1 MMKWV
6 ADQWA
11 SRQKLSP
18 EENAKYEER
27 GTLLASG
34 LIAGEA
40 ITGIMLAALFLTGI
54 TSLTKL
60 LTGLDA
66 LPFLAPWGGWISL
79 VAFAVIAYVLIHVP
93 LRKKA
98 A

>member
-1 MMKWV
+1 MKWV

-18 EENAKYEER
+18 EESAKYEER

-60 LTGLDA
+60 LTGFDA

-79 VAFAVIAYVLIHVP
+79 VAFSVIGYVLIRLP
-93 LRKKA
+93 LRKSA
-98 A
+98 